1 MKSQRLL
8 GLLLIYFLSGC
19 ASGYSITYNTEPIG
33 ATIIC
38 GGKNWGYSPV
48 TLNYSPDEDNK
59 KSGFFTTV
67 PCGAIWSSG
76 VRKSFNPTWDLNEF
90 PDGGIETLQR
100 PSGEGYAQDVEFAL
114 KIQNMKSQRRAAKA
128 AEDAARAAE
137 DAARAARRAARKAK
151 NKSVTCNPN
160 YMGGFNCR

>member
-48 TLNYSPDEDNK
+48 TLYYSPDENDPRWNYTK
-59 KSGFFTTV
+59 ENGIFSTI
-67 PCGAIWSSG
+67 PCGAMWSSG
-76 VRKSFNPTWDLNEF
+76 VSKGFSNTWDLKKW
-90 PDGGIETLQR
+90 PDGVMQTLQR
-100 PSGEGYAQDVEFAL
+100 PSGEGYSQDAEFAL
-114 KIQNMKSQRRAAKA
+114 KIQNMKSQRRAAEA
-128 AEDAARAAE
+128 AEDAAYAARRAARAAE
-137 DAARAARRAARKAK
+137 D
-151 NKSVTCNPN
+151 KSVTCNPN
-160 YMGGFNCR
+160 FLGGFNCY

>member
-8 GLLLIYFLSGC
+8 GLLLISFLSGC
-19 ASGYSITYNTEPIG
+19 ASGYGITYNTEPIG

-38 GGKNWGYSPV
+38 NGKNEGYSPV
-48 TLNYSPDEDNK
+48 TLNYSPDEDAK
-59 KSGFFTTV
+59 IRGHFTTV

-76 VRKSFNPTWDLNEF
+76 VRKDFGNTWDLNKF
-90 PDGGIETLQR
+90 PDGVMQTLKR
-100 PSGEGYAQDVEFAL
+100 PSGEGYSQDAEFAL

-137 DAARAARRAARKAK
+137 DAAYERSRPKIQQPISCFSYAGIT
-151 NKSVTCNPN
+151 TCN
-160 YMGGFNCR
+160 